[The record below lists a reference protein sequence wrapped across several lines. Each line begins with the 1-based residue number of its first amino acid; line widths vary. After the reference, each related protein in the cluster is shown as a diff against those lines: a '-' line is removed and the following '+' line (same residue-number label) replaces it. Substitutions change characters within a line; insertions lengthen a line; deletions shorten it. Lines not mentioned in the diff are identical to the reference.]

1 MIDNS
6 YIEFKKSKK
15 IKNFLFINAVIY
27 DFRLSV
33 AQKREI
39 MLMIEWHD
47 QTFCMVDRSLAWVS
61 RPVVSDILYLK
72 SVWNE
77 NFWWRIYA
85 TAK

>member
-33 AQKREI
+33 AQEREI
-39 MLMIEWHD
+39 MLMVEWHD
-47 QTFCMVDRSLAWVS
+47 RTFCMVDRPLAWVS
-61 RPVVSDILYLK
+61 RPVVSLQA
-72 SVWNE
+72 
-77 NFWWRIYA
+77 F
-85 TAK
+85 TASKRFHSCCI